1 MAVNLEATIYGKDG
15 DSIDTRLMPNLQ
27 SVKEWANEAD
37 ALAIKTYDFDKE
49 TETLYLKAG
58 LKERWQHASEN
69 TFKVVLARARSR
81 PE

>member
-15 DSIDTRLMPNLQ
+15 NPIDTRLMANLQ
-27 SVKEWANEAD
+27 SVKEWANDTD

-58 LKERWQHASEN
+58 LKERWQQASEK
-69 TFKVVLARARSR
+69 TFEAVLKRAKSR
-81 PE
+81 DR